1 MQSIITQIKATFNAI
16 MLHEIYEI
24 AFSDT
29 CLLIILANVQTT
41 PSNKNIFKAGNIE
54 IHKIFL

>member
-1 MQSIITQIKATFNAI
+1 MQSIIIQIKATFNAI
-16 MLHEIYEI
+16 MPHETYEI
-24 AFSDT
+24 AFSAT
-29 CLLIILANVQTT
+29 RLLIMLTNTQTT